1 MKPVIYTILL
11 FFGSSLLLNAQKTAF
26 DSLEAFGKSRGEADL
41 KQVVGVT
48 GSLGQDQP
56 NQWMI
61 LTKDPN
67 VKNLMHEYAMN
78 KGKVIG
84 ERHFSRNPEQK
95 LPLTALPL
103 NLLNVDSSKAFQIA
117 NQTATKS
124 NIGFDSISYLLRIHN
139 TNKSPI
145 WTLTLIDQKS
155 NTVGIIHISASSGK
169 LINKTWFRP
178 GTNEYTQLNERTA
191 TDEIKDI
198 WNRGVDSVSKGFN
211 KLDKKIGEKLNRN

>member
-1 MKPVIYTILL
+1 MKPIFYTILL
-11 FFGSSLLLNAQKTAF
+11 FFGSSLLINAQKTAF
-26 DSLEAFGKSRGEADL
+26 DSLEAFGKSRGQADL

-48 GSLGQDQP
+48 GSFGQDQP
-56 NQWMI
+56 QQWMI
-61 LTKDPN
+61 LLKDSS

-103 NLLNVDSSKAFQIA
+103 NLLNIDSSKAFQIA
-117 NQTATKS
+117 NQTAAKS
-124 NIGFDSISYLLRIHN
+124 SIGFDSISYLLRMHS
-139 TNKSPI
+139 TNQSPV
-145 WTLTLIDQKS
+145 WTLTLSDQKN
-155 NTVGIIHISASSGK
+155 NTVGIVHILASTGK
-169 LINKTWFRP
+169 LLNKTWFRP
-178 GTNEYTQLNERTA
+178 GTSEYTRLNERTA

-211 KLDKKIGEKLNRN
+211 KLDKKIGEKLNRD